1 MSYEEFKLWVT
12 KNLRFQSF
20 LQSGCEV
27 KELWVYDPPPTLPS
41 KLHQTIFWGFDG
53 EKQSLGC
60 MSSVTVEKHRKRLF

>member
-12 KNLRFQSF
+12 KNLSFQSF

-27 KELWVYDPPPTLPS
+27 KELWVYDPPTLPS

-53 EKQSLGC
+53 EKQSRMYVKC
-60 MSSVTVEKHRKRLF
+60 VTVEKHRKRLF